1 MTYEHEI
8 EVGYHHSRVGS
19 DCYGDCHCLCGWPWL
34 VIDGS
39 MNTPNVY
46 FSLYRSRGSL
56 EGVDPVRN
64 NYRCVI
70 RSGKGSYKSIN
81 AESRAIREVGIMR
94 GQIGTLTYDCVSDI
108 DEMARSGDRVKL
120 EGAIFDGD
128 PVGIFAGRWFVI
140 DNGTPNGWQV
150 RAGLQEM
157 AGAVDVGMAEGP
169 GEEQGGVLV
178 LDGTDGDL
186 ILDGTE

>member
-1 MTYEHEI
+1 
-8 EVGYHHSRVGS
+8 
-19 DCYGDCHCLCGWPWL
+19 
-34 VIDGS
+34 
-39 MNTPNVY
+39 MNQPNVY

-56 EGVDPVRN
+56 DGVDPVAN

-169 GEEQGGVLV
+169 GEEQDGELV
-178 LDGTDGDL
+178 LDGIGPGD